1 VRPFAFPNDRESTLK
16 PIHKIKTGLLCPAL
30 TVLAASVLSACG
42 GGGDGGVSFLP
53 PTGTTLS
60 GVVAASGYVPGSNTG
75 NPTLKAGYYAK
86 ATVFVDANGNGVLDS
101 GEASTTTD
109 ASGKFTLTT
118 TQGGQLVADIGTSAT
133 NTATGAKVASHLILR
148 ASADQIADQGAAKI
162 VISPLS
168 SEAQRLV
175 EANGSSYKAEK
186 ANLLARLNVPTFNL
200 GTAALTDPLAD
211 VNGLKGTDQ
220 YAALYQDN
228 ELTNRYTYAT
238 AKLDRKDPFPDNL
251 AVAGGDPR
259 LKNASVTIS
268 NKDGSSV
275 TRSQPTQTQSDI
287 TFAQAQQAAFNVEG
301 VPAYDNIFVI
311 IEENKSTDV
320 IVDNPRAVNINY
332 ILKKYNQLS
341 TYYSTGNPS
350 EPNYS
355 ALGGGDDFG
364 ITDDNWFGCGV
375 VPDGPYK
382 ITDVEFKGGTASD
395 GQPLPTQDKL
405 PPANSATRAG
415 YSTTAG
421 AACSDTP
428 TTGTVHNIPGDNLF
442 TLMSK
447 TGRTIRTYS
456 ESMNPGQDVRAD
468 SIADSKV
475 VATYDAAKLGVTNLD
490 GSTPSLK
497 GTDNYAVG
505 NGLYKVKHGPSI
517 AFQDARNLPEFV
529 ATNRTIFGTQYQ
541 EADWLKTSV
550 YGLPSG
556 WIYDQ
561 FSKDLETGDV
571 GNINFVVPDQ
581 CDDMH
586 GVGSDTSCVS
596 NNNGQANG
604 VQRADIYLGMVV
616 KKIQNSALWKNP
628 NKRVA
633 IVVMYDEGEG
643 GSNGSC
649 CGWNAGGSNSKT
661 TPLTVDA
668 SGKGLPIAPP
678 LNYSN
683 GNFGHGNSI
692 FGIISNQQDVGGAKK
707 QVVDSD
713 AYSHFSFVRTLQDM
727 FQIADPAVD
736 ASYLNRAKYT
746 EAFIMANIQALP
758 EYSGSADT
766 HFDSVR
772 PINHAY
778 VIPAGYTQKLYPN
791 DIVGVQDPVTGKLEG
806 QITPQVGPDAS
817 QVNVWATK

>member
-1 VRPFAFPNDRESTLK
+1 MRPFAFPNDRESTLK

-148 ASADQIADQGAAKI
+148 ASADQIVDQGAAKI

-375 VPDGPYK
+375 VSNGPYK

-395 GQPLPTQDKL
+395 GQPLPAQANL
-405 PPANSATRAG
+405 PPPNSATRAG
-415 YSTTAG
+415 YSTNEG
-421 AACSDTP
+421 DACSDKP
-428 TTGTVHNIPGDNLF
+428 STGTVHNIPGDNLF

-475 VATYDAAKLGVTNLD
+475 AATYDAAKLGVTNLD

-497 GTDNYAVG
+497 GSENYAVG

-586 GVGSDTSCVS
+586 GVGTDTSCVS

-604 VQRADIYLGMVV
+604 VTRADIYLGMVV

-643 GSNGSC
+643 GGNGSC
-649 CGWNAGGSNSKT
+649 CGWNAGGANSKT

-746 EAFIMANIQALP
+746 EAFILANIQALP

-778 VIPAGYTQKLYPN
+778 VIPSGYTQKLYPG
-791 DIVGVQDPVTGKLEG
+791 DIVGVKDPVTGQTVG